1 MGAIRECKPV
11 LLLIAA
17 FAASEEAMQRGKE
30 LAEREFGPIALES
43 KTYRF
48 DDFTPYY
55 AKEMGEALPKRFW
68 VFQKALSRG
77 YGLRPPHWRRLF
89 ENQSRALRTRSHW
102 QGRAYRRGAR
112 DDPRRTPQFAAS
124 SRGSSVLRLKLK
136 KFAPSVI
143 STINPELSGLV
154 YLTGTTQ

>member
-55 AKEMGEALPKRFW
+55 AKKWARRFRNA
-68 VFQKALSRG
+68 F
-77 YGLRPPHWRRLF
+77 
-89 ENQSRALRTRSHW
+89 
-102 QGRAYRRGAR
+102 
-112 DDPRRTPQFAAS
+112 
-124 SRGSSVLRLKLK
+124 GSSK
-136 KFAPSVI
+136 I
-143 STINPELSGLV
+143 
-154 YLTGTTQ
+154 